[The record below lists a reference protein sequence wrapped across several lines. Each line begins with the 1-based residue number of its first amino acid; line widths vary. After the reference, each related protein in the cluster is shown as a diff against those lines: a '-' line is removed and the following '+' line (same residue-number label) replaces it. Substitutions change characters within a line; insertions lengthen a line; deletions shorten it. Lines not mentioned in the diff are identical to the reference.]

1 MPVRTIEGELIFV
14 NEALCRMLGYSEDEL
29 LGHKVAEF
37 LTSES
42 VNAYQE
48 ETGRR
53 SAGQDSEYE
62 LTWKR
67 KDRTEVATHVSATF
81 FGEEDVEV
89 AFAIITDLT
98 KLELGQID
106 KSFRVLQRVRN
117 DTVAI
122 RLCEELP
129 DDLKNTMKMKIIDGL
144 VSPSRPE
151 TEGTVKEEA
160 VVVVPSARGAS
171 A

>member
-1 MPVRTIEGELIFV
+1 MAVGRW
-14 NEALCRMLGYSEDEL
+14 NSEDDL

-42 VNAYQE
+42 VKAYQE

-117 DTVAI
+117 DTVAM

-129 DDLKNTMKMKIIDGL
+129 DDLKNTMKMKIIARAGHL
-144 VSPSRPE
+144 RKRRTPHKSPHENCGEPMAPLSHFE
-151 TEGTVKEEA
+151 
-160 VVVVPSARGAS
+160 
-171 A
+171 